1 MSGNATKRHDNR
13 AVKAAL
19 EPVSFLHHAC
29 EEHPWLGPILDGV
42 VWLKSPGDTA
52 TRPLRRSLVYHI
64 ISMCDV
70 ISTEAVHEVTGGRC
84 SAQTAARYAA
94 VARVAS
100 KAAAARIRKLSAGA
114 EASGSI
120 SNLYK
125 GTVSEP
131 AFT

>member
-1 MSGNATKRHDNR
+1 MKGNATKSHDNR
-13 AVKAAL
+13 AVKAFL
-19 EPVSFLHHAC
+19 EPVSLLHHTC
-29 EEHPWLGPILDGV
+29 EEHPWLAHILDGV

-70 ISTEAVHEVTGGRC
+70 ISTDAVHEVTGGRF

-100 KAAAARIRKLSAGA
+100 KAAAARIRTLPAGVEVA
-114 EASGSI
+114 GSI

-125 GTVSEP
+125 ETPSEP
-131 AFT
+131 AFA